1 MGLGYD
7 RTVYM
12 PYGELLSLIAVEQ
25 IKAEGAKYKRPVAY
39 DEEVIPDIF

>member
-7 RTVYM
+7 RTIYM

-25 IKAEGAKYKRPVAY
+25 IKVEGAKYKRPVAY

>member
-1 MGLGYD
+1 
-7 RTVYM
+7 M

-25 IKAEGAKYKRPVAY
+25 IKVEGAKYKRPATY

>member
-25 IKAEGAKYKRPVAY
+25 IKIEGAKYKRKVSY
-39 DEEVIPDIF
+39 DEEVIPDIL